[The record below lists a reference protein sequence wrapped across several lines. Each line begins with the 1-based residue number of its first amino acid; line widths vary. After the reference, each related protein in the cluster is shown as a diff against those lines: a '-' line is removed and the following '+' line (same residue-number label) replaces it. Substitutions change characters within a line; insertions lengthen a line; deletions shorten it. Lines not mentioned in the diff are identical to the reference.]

1 MKDRKFSAEIVKLIS
16 FVCELLRKKN
26 SEMVFLLMNSF
37 FFALRGR
44 TIQLLLFFRNKT

>member
-26 SEMVFLLMNSF
+26 SEMVFLLMNS
-37 FFALRGR
+37 
-44 TIQLLLFFRNKT
+44 LFFCFTWKNHTIIIVFQK